1 MAIAVEAFCV
11 VGNVQ
16 SIEDA
21 NRLSCDGLT
30 QIAPNSSA
38 LSDADLWRCSFMAES
53 DAAAFVE
60 RLTELGFNT
69 STGPHSDFVIVNEF
83 DLEVTPYCEWLEV
96 ANKRDPG

>member
-11 VGNVQ
+11 VGNLQ

-21 NRLSCDGLT
+21 DLISQDELT
-30 QIAPNSSA
+30 AMARNSTA

-60 RLTELGFNT
+60 RLN
-69 STGPHSDFVIVNEF
+69 
-83 DLEVTPYCEWLEV
+83 
-96 ANKRDPG
+96 